1 MSIKLSSTS
10 GGTKTRINWKAIINA
25 VIQAAI
31 AALTALGISSCG
43 NLLG

>member
-1 MSIKLSSTS
+1 MSIKLSSAS
-10 GGTKTRINWKAIINA
+10 GGTKTRIKLKAIINA

-31 AALTALGISSCG
+31 AALTALGISSYG